1 MPSVSKNPKMTVA
14 ERVSRYRIMN
24 PHQLKLNWL
33 KENVNKTKK
42 RITDKNFDEETK
54 MKAREKKRRQEQQ
67 EKLNP
72 QKILPILHWM
82 FKIPLLQMETLLL
95 KWTLLHNNQ
104 DLLREIDWLWSF
116 HSLEVLETLLKS
128 FLKKIISPLL
138 PGWIHPLLPQ
148 ALVTP
153 LSQQTLITHHQVP
166 LSHLPAQL
174 HFLTEWLFKI

>member
-24 PHQLKLNWL
+24 PHQLKLNRL

-72 QKILPILHWM
+72 QKILPILH
-82 FKIPLLQMETLLL
+82 
-95 KWTLLHNNQ
+95 
-104 DLLREIDWLWSF
+104 
-116 HSLEVLETLLKS
+116 
-128 FLKKIISPLL
+128 
-138 PGWIHPLLPQ
+138 
-148 ALVTP
+148 
-153 LSQQTLITHHQVP
+153 
-166 LSHLPAQL
+166 
-174 HFLTEWLFKI
+174 